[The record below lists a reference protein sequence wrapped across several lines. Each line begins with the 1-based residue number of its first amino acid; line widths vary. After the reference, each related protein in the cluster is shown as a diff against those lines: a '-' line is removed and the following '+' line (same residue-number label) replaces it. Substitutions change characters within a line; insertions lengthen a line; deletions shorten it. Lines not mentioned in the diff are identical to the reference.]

1 MLFNNICK
9 SVPFPKK
16 LNIENSIGDIIGI
29 RSIPIANIK
38 ETRFNTI
45 DIIIK
50 NFLSFSFLKIF
61 ANTAAFQM
69 FEYIYIIVKSS
80 VAVEKSIALIISIKL
95 LSCAKIIKFI
105 IIKKIHE
112 HKNPDINEYGIV
124 FGISVICCIF
134 VNVFLLL
141 QIIIIGIINEAIKH
155 KVEIIMINMLNL
167 KKNLIKP

>member
-1 MLFNNICK
+1 
-9 SVPFPKK
+9 
-16 LNIENSIGDIIGI
+16 
-29 RSIPIANIK
+29 
-38 ETRFNTI
+38 
-45 DIIIK
+45 
-50 NFLSFSFLKIF
+50 
-61 ANTAAFQM
+61 M

-80 VAVEKSIALIISIKL
+80 VAAEKSIALIISIKL
-95 LSCAKIIKFI
+95 LSCAKIIKLI

-167 KKNLIKP
+167 KKI

>member
-9 SVPFPKK
+9 SVPIPKK
-16 LNIENSIGDIIGI
+16 LNIKNSIVDIIGI
-29 RSIPIANIK
+29 FDITGRIIK
-38 ETRFNTI
+38 ETRFNII
-45 DIIIK
+45 DIVIK

-61 ANTAAFQM
+61 ASTAAFQM
-69 FEYIYIIVKSS
+69 FEYIFIIVKSS
-80 VAVEKSIALIISIKL
+80 VAAEKSIALIISIKL
-95 LSCAKIIKFI
+95 LSCAKIIKVI

-112 HKNPDINEYGIV
+112 HKNQDINEYGIV

-155 KVEIIMINMLNL
+155 KIKIIMINMINL
-167 KKNLIKP
+167 TKNLIKP